1 MELTAEQAKEVAQRA
16 ITKAGWEGC
25 DAVVVDEYTQ
35 EFDVGWVFYYQSARF
50 LETGEFGF
58 SLVGNA
64 PIFVSRVGEYSPFIS
79 YLRPVV
85 ESIDAYRACGDAN
98 ACKEQRIRFKGWLDG
113 ANKVEA
119 VSLIRQYSHLRLAEA
134 KHAVDRCLSSS
145 SEVLVDTRDVASAN
159 QLVLALAKIGLIG
172 TVTYRGFDP
181 TNGR

>member
-50 LETGEFGF
+50 LETGELGF

-64 PIFVSRVGEYSPFIS
+64 PIFVSRVGEYSTFIS

-85 ESIDAYRACGDAN
+85 ESIEAFRICGNAN
-98 ACKEQRIRFKGWLDG
+98 A
-113 ANKVEA
+113 
-119 VSLIRQYSHLRLAEA
+119 
-134 KHAVDRCLSSS
+134 
-145 SEVLVDTRDVASAN
+145 
-159 QLVLALAKIGLIG
+159 
-172 TVTYRGFDP
+172 
-181 TNGR
+181 